1 MAGLLASVATGNALG
16 DAPKAAVSNALGD
29 APKAATSSAAA
40 ASVPAAATA
49 VAKGISLA
57 RCLELAEQNHPN
69 IWMARARLDKMRAQL
84 DEAHF
89 TPYSQFVV
97 TGGLGLAPNVY
108 GNNLYSPTRDVFVT
122 GSLGLGWRIGIEGVV
137 PLWTFGKI
145 SNLWKAADAQVD
157 VGKWDVAKQK
167 AQVRMDVRKAYFGL
181 QLARSSVDLLGE
193 ASDKLKSALAHLED
207 EVKAGNA
214 DEIDM
219 LRLRTFS
226 FELEGRGAEAHKYE
240 GIALASLQ
248 FLTGQGSA
256 FDIGPGALRVNK
268 RVLGPVAQ
276 YLQAARMN
284 RPEVN
289 MARAGL
295 LARQAQVDLARAKY
309 FPDVGLG
316 VSAVWSRAPLVADQ
330 LNPFIRDDANFSR
343 YGAGLVMRWQLDLL
357 PNVAR
362 VAQARADLEELRQTE
377 RYALGGIGVE
387 VETAYAQVVDA
398 ETRERAYDGA
408 ERTARK
414 WVIAVQQAI
423 DVGTREDADL
433 VDPARQWATQRYSH
447 LTAMMDLNVAWS
459 NLALVTAWDDLAP
472 AG

>member
-1 MAGLLASVATGNALG
+1 MALPRRGWWFGALLVVAVTGNALA
-16 DAPKAAVSNALGD
+16 DALAPVAPAVASAPLAAVKG
-29 APKAATSSAAA
+29 
-40 ASVPAAATA
+40 VP
-49 VAKGISLA
+49 LA

-69 IWMARARLDKMRAQL
+69 IWGSRARLEKMRAQL

-97 TGGLGLAPNVY
+97 SGGLGLAPNVY
-108 GNNLYSPTRDVFVT
+108 GNNIYSPTRDVFLT
-122 GSLGLGWRIGIEGVV
+122 GSLGIGWRIGIEGVV

-145 SNLWKAADAQVD
+145 SNLWKAAEAQIDA
-157 VGKWDVAKQK
+157 GKWDVNKQK
-167 AQVRMDVRKAYFGL
+167 ALVRMDVRKAYFGL
-181 QLARSSVDLLGE
+181 QLARAAGGLLAE
-193 ASDKLKSALAHLED
+193 AGDKLKNALAHLDD

-214 DEIDM
+214 DEIDL

-226 FELEGRGAEAHKYE
+226 FELEGRGSEARKYE

-248 FLTGQGSA
+248 FLTGQGVG
-256 FDIGPGALRVNK
+256 FDIRPDPLRVPK
-268 RVLGPVAQ
+268 RPLGPVAQ
-276 YLQAARMN
+276 YLQAARVN
-284 RPEVN
+284 RPEIN

-316 VSAVWSRAPLVADQ
+316 LSAVWSRAPLVADQ
-330 LNPFIRDDANFSR
+330 LNPYIRDDANYSR
-343 YGAGLVMRWQLDLL
+343 YGVGLVMRWQLDLL
-357 PNVAR
+357 PNAAR
-362 VAQARADLEELRQTE
+362 VAQARADMEELRQTE

-398 ETRERAYDGA
+398 QTRERAFDGA
-408 ERTARK
+408 ERTARQ
-414 WVIAVQQAI
+414 WIIAVQQGI

-459 NLALVTAWDDLAP
+459 NLALATAWDDLAP
-472 AG
+472 PG